1 MKKSLVTAC
10 AIMLMTACTTSIH
23 HPQYTSVDEYPVKN
37 GSLAESVYS
46 PSSTS
51 FSVWAPAADSVQLS
65 LYESAD
71 AQEAYRTEI
80 MHLKKDGSWE
90 TKVKGNLNGSFYTFR
105 IYQDGKWM
113 NETPG
118 IFAKA
123 VGVNGHRAAIIDM
136 AATNPEGW
144 EADERPAFGEIKDAI
159 IYEMHWRDFS
169 QHISSGITN
178 RGKFIAM
185 TENGTLS
192 PDSLSTGIDHLK
204 ELGITHVHILPSY
217 DFGSIDETGT
227 SSEARVLESGA
238 AVGGQ
243 YNWGYDPVNYNVP
256 EGSYSTDPF
265 IPEVR
270 IREFKQ
276 MVQAMHAAG
285 IRVILDVVYNH
296 TYNVDGSAFT
306 LTAPGYFYRTTENG
320 ELGNASGCGN
330 ETASN
335 RPMMRKFMLESVL
348 YWMKEYHIDGFRF
361 DLMGVHDLETMREI
375 REATAAIDPTI
386 IVYGEGWAAG
396 APQYPAEELAMKVN
410 IPQLPGIAAFSDDM
424 RDGLRGPFSDD
435 HQGAFLAG
443 LPGLE
448 ESIKFGL
455 VGSIEHPDVDMTKVN
470 YSKAP
475 FAAQPSQTIAYVS
488 CHDDM
493 CLVDRLKASATTD
506 MAELT
511 RLDLLA
517 QTAVLTSQGI
527 PFIFTGEEVMRD
539 KKGVHNSF
547 CSPDSIN
554 AIDWTLKQKH
564 LDAFLYYKG
573 LIAIRR
579 QHNAFRMGE
588 ASLVQ
593 EHMHFLPIE
602 GTNLI
607 AYTLNGE
614 AVGDSWKYIV
624 VVLNA
629 RKEEAFVELPMG
641 TYTSAIEEGTVD
653 ALGINTYTISEDAP
667 MLTVAPQSAMIL
679 YQD

>member
-1 MKKSLVTAC
+1 MKKSFIAALAVV
-10 AIMLMTACTTSIH
+10 LMAACTTPLH
-23 HPQYTSVDEYPVKN
+23 HPQYTSVDEYPVKD
-37 GSLAESVYS
+37 GSLDEVAYS
-46 PSSTS
+46 PKSTT
-51 FSVWAPAADSVQLS
+51 FSVWAPAADSVLLS
-65 LYESAD
+65 LYERGD
-71 AQEAYRTEI
+71 QGEAFRTEQ
-80 MHLKKDGSWE
+80 MHLKKDGSWT
-90 TKVKGNLNGSFYTFR
+90 TKVKGNLCGSFYTFR
-105 IYQDGKWM
+105 IFQNGEWM
-113 NETPG
+113 QETPG

-123 VGVNGHRAAIIDM
+123 VGVNGRRAAIIDM
-136 AATNPEGW
+136 ATTNPEGW
-144 EADERPAFGEIKDAI
+144 AADVRPAFGEIKDAV
-159 IYEMHWRDFS
+159 IYEMHWRDFT
-169 QHISSGITN
+169 QHATAGVEHH
-178 RGKFIAM
+178 GKFLSM
-185 TENGTLS
+185 TESGTLS
-192 PDSLSTGIDHLK
+192 PDGLSTGIDHLR

-217 DFGSIDETGT
+217 DFGSIDESGAA
-227 SSEARVLESGA
+227 SEARVLESGA

-265 IPEVR
+265 TPEVR

-296 TYNVDGSAFT
+296 TYNVDGSAFH
-306 LTAPGYFYRTTENG
+306 LTAPGYFYRYTEDG
-320 ELGNASGCGN
+320 ELSNASGCGN

-335 RPMMRKFMLESVL
+335 RPMMRKYMIESVL
-348 YWMKEYHIDGFRF
+348 YWMNEYHLDGFRF
-361 DLMGVHDLETMREI
+361 DLMGIHDIETMNAI
-375 REATAAIDPTI
+375 RKATAKVDPTI
-386 IVYGEGWAAG
+386 LIYGEGWAAG
-396 APQYPAEELAMKVN
+396 APQYPSELLAIKANV
-410 IPQLPGIAAFSDDM
+410 PQMPGIAAFSDDM

-448 ESIKFGL
+448 QSICFGL

-493 CLVDRLKASATTD
+493 CLVDRLKASVTRD
-506 MAELT
+506 PAELT

-527 PFIFTGEEVMRD
+527 PFIFCGEEVMRD

-554 AIDWTLKQKH
+554 AIDWSLKQTH

-573 LIAIRR
+573 LIALRR
-579 QHNAFRMGE
+579 QHPAFRMGD
-588 ASLVQ
+588 AKLVQ
-593 EHMHFLPIE
+593 EHMHFLPVE

-607 AYTLNGE
+607 AFVLDGA
-614 AVGDSWKYIV
+614 AVGDEWGTIV

-629 RKEEAFVELPMG
+629 RKEVAQVALPTG
-641 TYTSAIEEGTVD
+641 DYTSVVEEGTVD
-653 ALGINTYTISEDAP
+653 TNGINTYAVAEEEPLS
-667 MLTVAPQSAMIL
+667 VAPQSAMIL
-679 YQD
+679 YL